1 MLLVSKQL
9 KDLVEVVVRELVST
23 QHSITD
29 DELLRAKTQLQS
41 MLLMNLESR
50 PIVFEDV
57 GRQVLA
63 NGCRLTPQHY
73 YELIGQS
80 AAAGILFPL
89 NFYKGGCASNFM
101 GMFLKTTFRPTTH
114 ILQGG
119 CVCHSL

>member
-1 MLLVSKQL
+1 MYVLLLLTNRIFSSRCLLLQL

-63 NGCRLTPQHY
+63 NGHHLTPQHY
-73 YELIGQS
+73 YELIG
-80 AAAGILFPL
+80 
-89 NFYKGGCASNFM
+89 
-101 GMFLKTTFRPTTH
+101 
-114 ILQGG
+114 
-119 CVCHSL
+119 